1 MSETLEFTGTDPFT
15 GEPLRFWVADG
26 VVSTEPLAADATVEG
41 GWIVPGLVDAHNH
54 VGIAPGLGVTIEQA
68 RGIAR
73 KDLRAGTMLIREVGS
88 PVDTHPLDADLHG
101 PRFVRSGKHI
111 ARPKRYLRDYG
122 VELDDPDQLAAEVAT
137 QARAGDGWVKLV
149 GDWIDRDLGDL
160 APLWTRDQLE
170 AAVAAAHD
178 NGARIT
184 AHVFG
189 ADALP
194 DIVGA
199 GFDSIEHGTG
209 LDEDLIDEMVRRD
222 IALVPTL
229 IQLETFPDIAAGA
242 DRFPKYKANMLA
254 LHAGRRDVFAQ
265 AREAGVRIYAGTDAG
280 GTITHGRIVDEI
292 ESLAGIG
299 LSPLEALTA
308 ASTAP
313 RAWLGVP
320 GIEHGARAD
329 FLVLDADPAQDLSTL
344 RRPTHLICGGAK
356 VA

>member
-1 MSETLEFTGTDPFT
+1 MRFHPHLLQHLQDGFRTVGFFRGKPAYAGDAAFSRAES
-15 GEPLRFWVADG
+15 GEDGHDGKEVRCVAEVLPERLQRRFPY
-26 VVSTEPLAADATVEG
+26 T
-41 GWIVPGLVDAHNH
+41 
-54 VGIAPGLGVTIEQA
+54 
-68 RGIAR
+68 
-73 KDLRAGTMLIREVGS
+73 
-88 PVDTHPLDADLHG
+88 HG
-101 PRFVRSGKHI
+101 P
-111 ARPKRYLRDYG
+111 L
-122 VELDDPDQLAAEVAT
+122 VEL
-137 QARAGDGWVKLV
+137 GD
-149 GDWIDRDLGDL
+149 
-160 APLWTRDQLE
+160 
-170 AAVAAAHD
+170 
-178 NGARIT
+178 
-184 AHVFG
+184 
-189 ADALP
+189 
-194 DIVGA
+194 
-199 GFDSIEHGTG
+199 HGTG

-229 IQLETFPDIAAGA
+229 IQLETFPDIAAGS

>member
-1 MSETLEFTGTDPFT
+1 MRT
-15 GEPLRFWVADG
+15 
-26 VVSTEPLAADATVEG
+26 
-41 GWIVPGLVDAHNH
+41 VPG
-54 VGIAPGLGVTIEQA
+54 
-68 RGIAR
+68 
-73 KDLRAGTMLIREVGS
+73 S
-88 PVDTHPLDADLHG
+88 
-101 PRFVRSGKHI
+101 SGRHI

-122 VELDDPDQLAAEVAT
+122 VELDDPDLLAAEVAT

-160 APLWTRDQLE
+160 APLWTREQLD
-170 AAVAAAHD
+170 AAVVAAHD

-265 AREAGVRIYAGTDAG
+265 ARKPEFASMRAPMPAGPSR
-280 GTITHGRIVDEI
+280 
-292 ESLAGIG
+292 
-299 LSPLEALTA
+299 TA
-308 ASTAP
+308 AS
-313 RAWLGVP
+313 
-320 GIEHGARAD
+320 
-329 FLVLDADPAQDLSTL
+329 STRSRPWQASDS
-344 RRPTHLICGGAK
+344 RRSK
-356 VA
+356 R